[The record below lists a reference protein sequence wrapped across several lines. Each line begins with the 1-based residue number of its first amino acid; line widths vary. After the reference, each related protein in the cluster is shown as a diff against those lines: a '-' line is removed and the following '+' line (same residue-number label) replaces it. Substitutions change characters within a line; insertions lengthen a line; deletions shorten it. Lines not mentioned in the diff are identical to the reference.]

1 MNLGRYDDAL
11 TELDTATRLE
21 PAHDFYRARTTR
33 AFKTHEGFERA
44 LTIRAVVSV

>member
-21 PAHDFYRARTTR
+21 PHTTSIVPAQR
-33 AFKTHEGFERA
+33 ELLKLMKASNVR
-44 LTIRAVVSV
+44 